1 MVEESLRYESP
12 AQGLFRTVTRD
23 AELGGVR
30 LPAGARLM
38 VHFGSANRE
47 DLFDDADSFDITRDI
62 ATKHSP
68 SARGSTPASV
78 HRWPGWS

>member
-38 VHFGSANRE
+38 VHFGSANRVDE
-47 DLFDDADSFDITRDI
+47 TATELTQDI